1 MKKYLITS
9 AAALAL
15 CGLITS
21 CTHELD
27 YEASVQNSVV
37 KKYEDAFVTAFG
49 KPDPNQ
55 EWGFGSSTVVA
66 SRAMTRGSLPDKPT
80 FRDGEGDVPTISKP
94 TKPTYDV
101 SSYEDKTGQTFNV
114 SNAEN
119 GKYKVDGSS
128 TIYDLGNYGCSLY
141 VVGDITLTGF
151 SAHGTNIIV
160 AAGKKLTLGSMNQH
174 VNIYLEENAELDIRY
189 SLDWQGN
196 VSYDWEGKTGSF
208 TFDNNN
214 TVSNIANLYMAKG
227 SKVYGTYITFKNG
240 YKVLN
245 EGGTITTTNLTVYD
259 SNTSPSTLWN
269 NGGVT
274 VTGNLS
280 CENQNAYVYNGNNH
294 TISVAGNLSLINN
307 NDLVYNNGTVNVSG
321 NIFMTNTSAEIINN
335 DSLLCAGDF
344 EMTAGGAFHNND
356 NGIASITGKT
366 YIYNTNSR
374 WMNDGHY
381 TTGSF
386 ENKNCE
392 QVFNNC
398 YMTVLG
404 EFYLGNKPGEDL
416 GHCYFILDGGEDKSG
431 AYVEANSFTFGKLA
445 DLWLGN
451 KSFIDVT
458 TTFDTDNTNT
468 TYGTH
473 GPSSGS
479 YAVIRAASF
488 TKQNDSRTCMT
499 YYGKLYI
506 DTPIHYSK
514 DYFVYDES
522 TVKFSFEDSNKPVS
536 IPKTECNP
544 GYNYEHHDDQPGVIR
559 VICEDLSVTQAS
571 DWDFNDV
578 VFDVQLADNNTK
590 VKVTLLAAGG
600 TLPLIVGDMDHE
612 VHELFAAANPD
623 KNISTSSMINTGSTG
638 EKYTFI
644 NCKEATFY
652 LDVKSEWFNDAGTG
666 DDALVKAVAK
676 NMPVQVYKLEND
688 TKTWVTM
695 ECKKGEPAAKIAVG
709 QDYNWCDERTDIRD
723 KFKST
728 YANGQYS
735 NFTLYV
741 KGIIGDGWYN
751 NTSINQEQADRY

>member
-27 YEASVQNSVV
+27 YEASVQSSVV
-37 KKYEDAFVTAFG
+37 KKYEDAFITAFG

-55 EWGFGSSTVVA
+55 EWGFGSSTA
-66 SRAMTRGSLPDKPT
+66 ANTRSYTIPGTNDTYEAFNYPSTEEINSKFPGSVPEGAEEIATNGDYNYYYNHGAGYNYKITAEGEYNIGGSWMNTGWVSDPNYQNGGYT
-80 FRDGEGDVPTISKP
+80 AVYYYNVYINVDGNVTLKRQGDAHFNIYIIKGNVTLDSNFGEMSGTISIAAGA
-94 TKPTYDV
+94 TLNDNRDHIA
-101 SSYEDKTGQTFNV
+101 S
-114 SNAEN
+114 
-119 GKYKVDGSS
+119 
-128 TIYDLGNYGCSLY
+128 NYG
-141 VVGDITLTGF
+141 VEVF
-151 SAHGTNIIV
+151 
-160 AAGKKLTLGSMNQH
+160 
-174 VNIYLEENAELDIRY
+174 
-189 SLDWQGN
+189 
-196 VSYDWEGKTGSF
+196 
-208 TFDNNN
+208 
-214 TVSNIANLYMAKG
+214 
-227 SKVYGTYITFKNG
+227 
-240 YKVLN
+240 
-245 EGGTITTTNLTVYD
+245 
-259 SNTSPSTLWN
+259 
-269 NGGVT
+269 
-274 VTGNLS
+274 
-280 CENQNAYVYNGNNH
+280 
-294 TISVAGNLSLINN
+294 
-307 NDLVYNNGTVNVSG
+307 NNGTVNVGAYKIGNNAKIFNMKRFIATGDVEYNSG
-321 NIFMTNTSAEIINN
+321 AGNTSYFYNV
-335 DSLLCAGDF
+335 GDDVVL
-344 EMTAGGAFHNND
+344 EAASMTLNSTCNFISDGTVT
-356 NGIASITGKT
+356 ITGETFVTKDG
-366 YIYNTNSR
+366 IYWVNN
-374 WMNDGHY
+374 GHY
-381 TTGSF
+381 TTGSMKF
-386 ENKNCE
+386 SAHNGTFYNYCQLLVTNCCIFTDGHFNMMDNSYAE
-392 QVFNNC
+392 FGTGLFNNFHVN
-398 YMTVLG
+398 MGNNAGFNVKNGTKWGQQGAGILQG
-404 EFYLGNKPGEDL
+404 FYANSDATTAYVRL
-416 GHCYFILDGGEDKSG
+416 GGENSVPAHKGSAFHVSG
-431 AYVEANSFTFGKLA
+431 ANLTLAYQNMTFYQNFTFNANSYDG
-445 DLWLGN
+445 
-451 KSFIDVT
+451 
-458 TTFDTDNTNT
+458 T
-468 TYGTH
+468 TYSQVRTDEQPESNLANFHNVTNIITGDDFAKT
-473 GPSSGS
+473 GFTLRDGECAATWKGKDPDPSSG
-479 YAVIRAASF
+479 
-488 TKQNDSRTCMT
+488 
-499 YYGKLYI
+499 
-506 DTPIHYSK
+506 
-514 DYFVYDES
+514 
-522 TVKFSFEDSNKPVS
+522 TV
-536 IPKTECNP
+536 
-544 GYNYEHHDDQPGVIR
+544 R

-676 NMPVQVYKLEND
+676 NMPVQVYKLENE

>member
-27 YEASVQNSVV
+27 YETSVQNSVV

-141 VVGDITLTGF
+141 VVGNITLTGF

-227 SKVYGTYITFKNG
+227 SKVYGSHITFKNG

-259 SNTSPSTLWN
+259 SSTSPSTLWN
-269 NGGVT
+269 VGGVT

-280 CENQNAYVYNGNNH
+280 CENSNAYIYNGNNH
-294 TISVAGNLSLINN
+294 TISVAGNLSLDNN

-321 NIFMTNTSAEIINN
+321 NIFMTNTSAEIMI
-335 DSLLCAGDF
+335 LF
-344 EMTAGGAFHNND
+344 F
-356 NGIASITGKT
+356 
-366 YIYNTNSR
+366 
-374 WMNDGHY
+374 
-381 TTGSF
+381 
-386 ENKNCE
+386 
-392 QVFNNC
+392 
-398 YMTVLG
+398 VL
-404 EFYLGNKPGEDL
+404 
-416 GHCYFILDGGEDKSG
+416 
-431 AYVEANSFTFGKLA
+431 V
-445 DLWLGN
+445 
-451 KSFIDVT
+451 
-458 TTFDTDNTNT
+458 
-468 TYGTH
+468 
-473 GPSSGS
+473 
-479 YAVIRAASF
+479 
-488 TKQNDSRTCMT
+488 
-499 YYGKLYI
+499 
-506 DTPIHYSK
+506 
-514 DYFVYDES
+514 
-522 TVKFSFEDSNKPVS
+522 
-536 IPKTECNP
+536 
-544 GYNYEHHDDQPGVIR
+544 
-559 VICEDLSVTQAS
+559 
-571 DWDFNDV
+571 
-578 VFDVQLADNNTK
+578 
-590 VKVTLLAAGG
+590 
-600 TLPLIVGDMDHE
+600 
-612 VHELFAAANPD
+612 
-623 KNISTSSMINTGSTG
+623 IST
-638 EKYTFI
+638 
-644 NCKEATFY
+644 
-652 LDVKSEWFNDAGTG
+652 
-666 DDALVKAVAK
+666 
-676 NMPVQVYKLEND
+676 
-688 TKTWVTM
+688 
-695 ECKKGEPAAKIAVG
+695 
-709 QDYNWCDERTDIRD
+709 
-723 KFKST
+723 
-728 YANGQYS
+728 
-735 NFTLYV
+735 
-741 KGIIGDGWYN
+741 
-751 NTSINQEQADRY
+751 

>member
-27 YEASVQNSVV
+27 YEASVQSSVV

-141 VVGDITLTGF
+141 VVGNITLTGF

-227 SKVYGTYITFKNG
+227 SKVYGSHITFKNG

-259 SNTSPSTLWN
+259 SSTSPSTLWN
-269 NGGVT
+269 VGGVT

-280 CENQNAYVYNGNNH
+280 CENSNAYIYNGNNH
-294 TISVAGNLSLINN
+294 TISVAGNLSLDNN

-536 IPKTECNP
+536 IPKTNCNP
-544 GYNYEHHDDQPGVIR
+544 GYNNEKPSSSTVR

-578 VFDVQLADNNTK
+578 VFDVQLMNENTQ
-590 VKVTLLAAGG
+590 VKITFLAAGG
-600 TLPLIVGDMDHE
+600 TLPLTVAGEE
-612 VHELFAAANPD
+612 VHGLFKEANPSLP
-623 KNISTSSMINTGSTG
+623 ISQSSMINTGSTG
-638 EKYTFI
+638 DKYTFRNCEKAYLTI
-644 NCKEATFY
+644 NNTFGSN
-652 LDVKSEWFNDAGTG
+652 DVKT
-666 DDALVKAVAK
+666 VAK
-676 NMPVQVYKLEND
+676 LIPVQVYKLEND

-695 ECKKGEPAAKIAVG
+695 ECKKGEPAAKIAVDT
-709 QDYNWCDERTDIRD
+709 DYNWCDERTDIRD
-723 KFKST
+723 KFTST
-728 YANGQYS
+728 YAGVPYP
-735 NFTLYV
+735 NFNLYV
-741 KGIIGDGWYN
+741 KGILDDGWYN
-751 NTSINQEQADRY
+751 SNEITYDQKEAYLNR